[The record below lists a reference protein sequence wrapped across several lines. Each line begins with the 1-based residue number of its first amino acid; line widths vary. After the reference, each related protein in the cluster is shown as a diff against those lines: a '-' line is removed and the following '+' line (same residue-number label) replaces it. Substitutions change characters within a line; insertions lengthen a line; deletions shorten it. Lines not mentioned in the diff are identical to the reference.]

1 MLNVKRKLA
10 MKERF
15 KSILLE
21 LKTSLLNP
29 NVKKELKNDEDKEQH
44 EKLLEFVDKYYK
56 NIDLFEKEE
65 EHVQKLLLK
74 NAEELLSNTSLFL

>member
-1 MLNVKRKLA
+1 

-44 EKLLEFVDKYYK
+44 EKLLEFVDIYVLFLIFILKIILQKFK
-56 NIDLFEKEE
+56 NFHHLFLKD
-65 EHVQKLLLK
+65 LLK
-74 NAEELLSNTSLFL
+74 SILKSLI